1 MGSKKLKVG
10 DKVKYTSPETVGNE
24 HDKVYRVCSYNEKLD
39 LYGIESEL
47 DEVYL
52 LSGDVLQKIEQK

>member
-10 DKVKYTSPETVGNE
+10 DKVKYTGPETVAYE

-39 LYGIESEL
+39 LYGVESEL
-47 DEVYL
+47 DEIYL
-52 LSGDVLQKIEQK
+52 LSGDILQKEEQK

>member
-1 MGSKKLKVG
+1 MENKALKVG
-10 DKVKYTSPETVGNE
+10 DKVKYTGPETVAYE
-24 HDKVYRVCSYNEKLD
+24 YDKVYIVRSYDEKLD
-39 LYGIESEL
+39 LYGVESEL